1 MPTIRIIIGQ
11 ERFDVT
17 SSEDVLARIDRDK
30 REDLF
35 KKMSLRLR
43 VARRVC
49 EQRETLI
56 AVNGRDGLDGARR
69 D

>member
-11 ERFDVT
+11 ERFDT
-17 SSEDVLARIDRDK
+17 TGSEDVLARIDQGK

-56 AVNGRDGLDGARR
+56 AVNERDGLDGARR

>member
-11 ERFDVT
+11 ERYDVT
-17 SSEDVLARIDRDK
+17 SSEDVLARIDQDK